1 MELSTVEKNATSNK
15 RVRWGAVSVLE
26 FHVGY
31 NASVVPESGGPPVG
45 LIGRPT
51 RHWYY
56 SIVPSPDDV
65 DSGDSDCESVDSEA
79 YMETPVAY
87 GGGRRSRNDLWL
99 DPMERVRILAVE
111 RAFPVDD
118 VALICRDVRA
128 TLDSRALSRLDHVK
142 EEAVNAA
149 RRVLQLDACL
159 LPCGGDHFGRAGREK
174 VLLH

>member
-1 MELSTVEKNATSNK
+1 MELSTVEKNATRNK

-51 RHWYY
+51 RHWYALL
-56 SIVPSPDDV
+56 PSPDDV
-65 DSGDSDCESVDSEA
+65 DSVDSDCESVDSEA
-79 YMETPVAY
+79 DMEAPVTDS
-87 GGGRRSRNDLWL
+87 GGRRSRNDLWL

-111 RAFPVDD
+111 RAFPMDD

-128 TLDSRALSRLDHVK
+128 TLDSRARSRVDHVK
-142 EEAVNAA
+142 EEAVNAS
-149 RRVLQLDACL
+149 RCVLQLDACL
-159 LPCGGDHFGRAGREK
+159 LPCSSDHLGRPVREK
-174 VLLH
+174 VLLY